1 MFVGVVVENFHKC
14 RQDQEK
20 EERERRT
27 AKRKY
32 KMEQKKMSERKLESG
47 IRVWRNALSSFL
59 ILFWEMDSL
68 FTIDSKSAYPLL
80 PSK

>member
-27 AKRKY
+27 AKRRY

-47 IRVWRNALSSFL
+47 TRVWRNALLSFL
-59 ILFWEMDSL
+59 LLFWEMDSIL
-68 FTIDSKSAYPLL
+68 TIDLKSAHPWL
-80 PSK
+80 PT